1 MEEYIYKIVILGE
14 KATGKSSIIRRYVH
28 DTFEGRYTGT
38 IGLNVSNKVLESG
51 DLVTSLLIYDIE
63 AEADFEDLFE
73 PFAKGTSG
81 ALFVFDVTRPETF
94 SAIENWINRLK
105 SVSKSTVLE
114 NSALIG
120 NKVDLSREVSED
132 LGKNLAEQLSMFDYF
147 ETSAK
152 ENTGVDQAFHLLAKR
167 IHQANLKKE

>member
-1 MEEYIYKIVILGE
+1 MEEYIFKVVILGE

-28 DTFEGRYTGT
+28 NSFEGRYTGT
-38 IGLNVSNKVLESG
+38 IGLNVSNKVLESKNSI
-51 DLVTSLLIYDIE
+51 TSLLIYDIE

-73 PFAKGTSG
+73 PFSEGTSG
-81 ALFVFDVTRPETF
+81 ALFVFDVTRPETL
-94 SAIENWINRLK
+94 SAIEDWADRLK

-120 NKVDLSREVSED
+120 NKVDLPREISKD
-132 LGKNLAEQLSMFDYF
+132 LGKNLADHLSMFDYF

-167 IHQANLKKE
+167 ILESNIKK